1 MARTQ
6 LHRISLPLAVS
17 VFVALSCAGAGA
29 AEPQWIRVSSAHFSV
44 LTDAGEKK
52 GHEVAYRFEQ
62 MRSVYSQL
70 LMRTKLNMPQPLEIV
85 VLRQYAQLAPTA
97 DPASGFFLPA
107 EDKNY
112 IVLNAADD
120 ESWRAVAHQFAH
132 LMLNYNYPP
141 TQGWFDEGFAE
152 YFASIRL
159 DDKQVQLGGDPDS
172 LGGLLN
178 TGAWIS
184 IPELFKTR
192 HDTSTFQEGTHHTLF
207 YAESWIV
214 MHYLL
219 NQNKLGETG
228 TYFGLVENEKMPAE
242 QAIQQA
248 YGMTPAQFEQAV
260 KDYYQALAPQFQAP
274 SASSG
279 GGPIHS
285 LPTPL
290 GPGDVGAS
298 TREVSNAEA
307 KALVAEVKVRVPE
320 HRAQGL
326 QDLQSLIN
334 EPKLDNWIA
343 HRALAWDHMQRKEF
357 EQATEELSKAL
368 ALGPN
373 DAWVRYYLALVKYH
387 AAQASGQ
394 TFKGLSNMMQD
405 LRTVLD
411 WYPEF
416 AEAYSMLGMARVEGG
431 GINSAMEA
439 MRTAMLLSPRA
450 QQYALNMAQIYMA
463 GKKWDA
469 ATELLDRLKSSDNS
483 QIAKAA
489 EKNLADLPTLK
500 KYGLLPTAE
509 VGPPPQSVTPGAQPR
524 QAPATQ
530 GAAAEEPA
538 DSDRPEQPAAS
549 LPDRRK
555 VQFLKAKLVRIDC
568 MQAPVAVLTV
578 TTGAKTLKLRTADYK
593 SLLLIGEDQFSCDWK
608 SRAVAVNYKA
618 GGKAD
623 GDLVSL
629 EMQ

>member
-1 MARTQ
+1 MVGTRLQCIFLSVLLAGLCAR
-6 LHRISLPLAVS
+6 VD
-17 VFVALSCAGAGA
+17 A
-29 AEPQWIRVSSAHFSV
+29 AEPQWIRVSSAHFAV

-52 GHEVAYRFEQ
+52 GQAVAYRFEQ
-62 MRSVYSQL
+62 MRSVFSQL
-70 LMRTKLNMPQPLEIV
+70 LMKTKLNLPEPLEIV
-85 VLRQYAQLAPTA
+85 SLKSYGQVAP
-97 DPASGFFLPA
+97 PSSSASGFFLPG

-112 IVLNAADD
+112 IVLNAGDD
-120 ESWRAVAHQFAH
+120 ESWRAVSHQFAH

-159 DDKQVQLGGDPDS
+159 DDKQVQLGGDPGALS
-172 LGGLLN
+172 GLLN
-178 TGAWIS
+178 TAAWIS
-184 IPELFKTR
+184 IPELFNTR
-192 HDTSTFQEGTHHTLF
+192 HDTSSYREETPQTLF
-207 YAESWIV
+207 CAESWMV

-228 TYFGLVENEKMPAE
+228 TYFGLVENQKLPVE

-260 KDYYQALAPQFQAP
+260 KDYFRSLAN
-274 SASSG
+274 
-279 GGPIHS
+279 PIHS
-285 LPTPL
+285 FPTPL
-290 GPGDVGAS
+290 GPGDVGTS
-298 TREVSNAEA
+298 TQQVSETEARALQGEVT
-307 KALVAEVKVRVPE
+307 VRVPE

-326 QDLQSLIN
+326 QELQGVISQ
-334 EPKLDNWIA
+334 PKLDNAIA

-357 EQATEELSKAL
+357 DQATEELSKAL
-368 ALGPN
+368 ELDPS
-373 DAWVRYYLALVKYH
+373 DPWTRYYLALVKYH

-439 MRTAMLLSPRA
+439 MRAAMLLSPRN

-469 ATELLDRLKSSDNS
+469 AADLLERLKGSDNP

-500 KYGLLPTAE
+500 KYGLLPTGDA
-509 VGPPPQSVTPGAQPR
+509 GHPSQTAAPGTQPR

-530 GAAAEEPA
+530 GKAGEEPA
-538 DSDRPEQPAAS
+538 ASDQPEHPAEPQ
-549 LPDRRK
+549 PDRRK
-555 VQFLKAKLVRIDC
+555 VQFAKGKLVSIDC
-568 MQAPVAVLTV
+568 TQAPVAVVTV
-578 TTGAKTLKLRTADYK
+578 AAGGKTLKLRTEDYK
-593 SLLLIGEDQFSCDWK
+593 SLLLIGEDQFSCGWK

-629 EMQ
+629 ELQ

>member
-6 LHRISLPLAVS
+6 LQRLSLFLGFS
-17 VFVALSCAGAGA
+17 ALWCAGARA

-70 LMRTKLNMPQPLEIV
+70 LMRTKLNMPEPLEIV
-85 VLRQYAQLAPTA
+85 ALREYAQAVPTTPNPGA
-97 DPASGFFLPA
+97 GFFLPG
-107 EDKNY
+107 EDRNY
-112 IVLNAADD
+112 VVLNAADD

-172 LGGLLN
+172 LSGLLSAS
-178 TGAWIS
+178 AWIS
-184 IPELFKTR
+184 IPQLFNTR
-192 HDTSTFQEGTHHTLF
+192 HVTSTYEEDSHHTLF
-207 YAESWIV
+207 YAESWMV

-248 YGMTPAQFEQAV
+248 YGMAPAQFEQVV

-274 SASSG
+274 SATSG

-285 LPTPL
+285 FPTPL
-290 GPGDVGAS
+290 GPGDVGTS
-298 TREVSNAEA
+298 IREVSNAEA

-326 QDLQSLIN
+326 QELQSVIS
-334 EPKLDNWIA
+334 EPKLDNSIA

-368 ALGPN
+368 AHGPN

-387 AAQASGQ
+387 AAEASGQ

-405 LRTVLD
+405 LRAVLD

-431 GINSAMEA
+431 GNNSAMEA
-439 MRTAMLLSPRA
+439 MRTAMVLCPRD
-450 QQYALNMAQIYMA
+450 QQYVLNMAQIYMA

-469 ATELLDRLKSSDNS
+469 ATELLDRLKGSDNP

-489 EKNLADLPTLK
+489 QKNLADLPTLK
-500 KYGLLPTAE
+500 KYGLLPTAD
-509 VGPPPQSVTPGAQPR
+509 VGHPPPQSVTPGAQPR
-524 QAPATQ
+524 QAPLTQ
-530 GAAAEEPA
+530 SAAAEEPA
-538 DSDRPEQPAAS
+538 DSDRPEQPAAP

-555 VQFLKAKLVRIDC
+555 VQFLKAKLVSIDC
-568 MQAPVAVLTV
+568 TQAPVAVLTV
-578 TTGAKTLKLRTADYK
+578 TAGARTLKLRTEDYK
-593 SLLLIGEDQFSCDWK
+593 ALLLIGEDQFSCDWK
-608 SRAVAVNYKA
+608 SRAVAVNYKS